1 MASKKLVLPGQQVSI
16 QRPTG
21 EIDAIWY
28 EKLRGMLD
36 QLNSV
41 TGGAG
46 GGGAA
51 IIITGDVTGSGSGTV
66 PTTVIKLQGHSVSAA
81 VPSVNQ
87 VLEWDG
93 SAWTP
98 TNLPAAPPFIA
109 PVSTVA
115 ALSPSGPIGAIYYV
129 TDGASGLGWAANV
142 VGGGTA
148 RYLVWYN
155 GSHWTVVGDGGY
167 APVTAAHPTYYI
179 YGF

>member
-1 MASKKLVLPGQQVSI
+1 MNKKLVLPGQQISI
-16 QRPTG
+16 QKKTG

-36 QLNSV
+36 QLNSI
-41 TGGAG
+41 TGGGG

-66 PTTVIKLQGHSVSAA
+66 PTTVIKLQNHPVSSTA
-81 VPSVNQ
+81 PSLNQ

-93 SAWTP
+93 STWTP
-98 TNLPAAPPFIA
+98 TNLPPTPSFVAPHYM
-109 PVSTVA
+109 VA
-115 ALSPSGPIGAIYYV
+115 TLPSAGPTGALAYI
-129 TDGASGLGWAANV
+129 TDGAPGLGWKANI

-155 GSHWTVVGDGGY
+155 GANWTVVGDGGF
-167 APVTAAHPTYYI
+167 APITGVPPTYYI

>member
-1 MASKKLVLPGQQVSI
+1 MNKKLVLPGQQISI
-16 QRPTG
+16 QKKTG

-36 QLNSV
+36 QLNSI
-41 TGGAG
+41 TGGGG

-66 PTTVIKLQGHSVSAA
+66 PTTVIKLQNHPVSSTA
-81 VPSVNQ
+81 PSLNQ
-87 VLEWDG
+87 VLEWNG

-98 TNLPAAPPFIA
+98 TNLPLPPTFNAPRYMVATLPA
-109 PVSTVA
+109 SPPVGSLA
-115 ALSPSGPIGAIYYV
+115 YV
-129 TDGASGLGWAANV
+129 DDGALGLGWAATI
-142 VGGGTA
+142 VGGATA

-155 GSHWTVVGDGGY
+155 GANWTVVGDGGY
-167 APVTAAHPTYYI
+167 APSFATRPTYYI